1 MTVNCFT
8 HWVSDVNLRSC
19 YSLSDDQPPITLPNK
34 HKRTIHCAIL
44 PNAINAL
51 FDLARNGK

>member
-8 HWVSDVNLRSC
+8 RWVSDVNLRSC
-19 YSLSDDQPPITLPNK
+19 YSLSDDQPPITLPDK
-34 HKRTIHCAIL
+34 LKRTIHCAIL